1 MNEPRTPPSSQTP
14 PSGDRPA
21 ASRPAYEPPRVV
33 KQRAISRVT
42 LFSGGGGP
50 SSVPPLVSNG

>member
-1 MNEPRTPPSSQTP
+1 MNDPRTPPPSQTP
-14 PSGDRPA
+14 ASGDQSA
-21 ASRPAYEPPRVV
+21 ASRPAYETPRVV